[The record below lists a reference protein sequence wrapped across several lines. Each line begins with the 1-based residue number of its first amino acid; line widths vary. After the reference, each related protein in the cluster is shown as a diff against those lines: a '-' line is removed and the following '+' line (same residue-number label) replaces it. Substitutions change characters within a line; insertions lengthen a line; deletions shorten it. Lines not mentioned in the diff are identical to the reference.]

1 MLSDDMTSEQEPDA
15 GLIQHIVQV
24 HTGGR
29 AGLPVDCSPGFSGSF
44 VYAVDVA
51 LPDGPK
57 DCIVKFVPDWP
68 DAEDVTNRVYGS
80 RAASYRAAYDLLRQH
95 GVLLPHLYAALAP
108 QPGLPFYCFVMER
121 LAGEEVQTVRSHLG
135 GAERRQLDA
144 LIGRHLGA
152 IHRITRAYDGWADL
166 PAPHAVPWRAA
177 FFAALSTILDRACV
191 HSSIVQRRPQLVRTF
206 AQYAAAWVDPV
217 HFVLS
222 HGDGLQGMLV
232 RGSDGWGLAGVIDI
246 EDHLFTDQRFALSVY
261 EMGLGDAPVSD
272 IFWVAYRQQASL
284 DETYWQFRPLFQ
296 LYALLDW
303 LGNVALADAEDVEHL
318 TQEIDQRCR

>member
-1 MLSDDMTSEQEPDA
+1 
-15 GLIQHIVQV
+15 
-24 HTGGR
+24 
-29 AGLPVDCSPGFSGSF
+29 
-44 VYAVDVA
+44 
-51 LPDGPK
+51 
-57 DCIVKFVPDWP
+57 
-68 DAEDVTNRVYGS
+68 
-80 RAASYRAAYDLLRQH
+80 
-95 GVLLPHLYAALAP
+95 
-108 QPGLPFYCFVMER
+108 
-121 LAGEEVQTVRSHLG
+121 
-135 GAERRQLDA
+135 
-144 LIGRHLGA
+144 
-152 IHRITRAYDGWADL
+152 
-166 PAPHAVPWRAA
+166 
-177 FFAALSTILDRACV
+177 
-191 HSSIVQRRPQLVRTF
+191 VRTF

-232 RGSDGWGLAGVIDI
+232 RGGNGWGLAGVIDI